1 MKWIV
6 LGMLLALIPALTV
19 LLRSQPKFLVHA
31 CYFMGLLVFF
41 FDPYLNVGPVTWDWP
56 GVIKGI
62 EVTIVDIIAMAIIL
76 ATRPVRT
83 PLGLKI
89 GLESMLRP

>member
-6 LGMLLALIPALTV
+6 LGVLLALIPALTV

-41 FDPYLNVGPVTWDWP
+41 E
-56 GVIKGI
+56 I
-62 EVTIVDIIAMAIIL
+62 MAPEF
-76 ATRPVRT
+76 ASQT
-83 PLGLKI
+83 G
-89 GLESMLRP
+89 